1 MNAAK
6 LHETAL
12 HHAAKIK
19 NVDLIEL
26 LVEFGGNVYARDNLK
41 RKPIHYTSVG
51 SPPYLC
57 LEFYE
62 SEFPVPGVHFIPSF
76 NTDLSANMFCFPP
89 HRRHPPESAA
99 AQQSGCER
107 GRWKESRR
115 SSVQAGA
122 AQSHRTL
129 PFLHAATDF
138 PH

>member
-62 SEFPVPGVHFIPSF
+62 SEFPVQGVHFIPSL
-76 NTDLSANMFCFPP
+76 NTDFSANMFCFPP
-89 HRRHPPESAA
+89 
-99 AQQSGCER
+99 
-107 GRWKESRR
+107 
-115 SSVQAGA
+115 
-122 AQSHRTL
+122 L
-129 PFLHAATDF
+129 
-138 PH
+138 